1 MENLF
6 DTFKAKA
13 AIASAEVHRFAD
25 RPAALGFLLEL
36 LRAEGALEGPPGS
49 ALWADRGFLAGPDRE
64 RLAAQAP
71 GLSFQVTREAA
82 AAAKVGIS
90 AADWGI
96 ADTGTL
102 VFDAAPVEQRLVS
115 TLPPIHVAFAATGR
129 ILPDLASALERMD
142 PSRSGYISFITGPS
156 RTADIE
162 RVLTIGVHGPFR
174 LVVLFVDAFEGG
186 L

>member
-25 RPAALGFLLEL
+25 KPAALGFLLEL
-36 LRAEGALEGPPGS
+36 LKAEGALEGPPGA
-49 ALWADRGFLAGPDRE
+49 ALWADRSFLDNADRE
-64 RLAAQAP
+64 RLAREAP
-71 GLSFQVTREAA
+71 GLGFQVTREAA

-102 VFDAAPVEQRLVS
+102 VFDAAPVDQRLVS

-129 ILPDLASALERMD
+129 ILPGLAAALERID
-142 PSRSGYISFITGPS
+142 PSRCGYISFVTGPS

-162 RVLTIGVHGPFR
+162 RVLTIGVHGPSR
-174 LVVLFVDAFEGG
+174 LLVLFVDALEGG